1 MAGKA
6 STIGEDGVLRMR
18 ASAFAC
24 QLVHLDYISDL
35 QSQDQCTDRGQGC
48 GQCGAVFFTLL
59 QEANLEPKEVT
70 YNRIINA
77 RTGANDAGKAEQW
90 LTWMQ

>member
-1 MAGKA
+1 MTYNPRINAQ
-6 STIGEDGVLRMR
+6 IGAKDV
-18 ASAFAC
+18 ASAEQF
-24 QLVHLDYISDL
+24 
-35 QSQDQCTDRGQGC
+35 
-48 GQCGAVFFTLL
+48 FFTWL

>member
-1 MAGKA
+1 METTCGLPCTSVTYNPRINAQ
-6 STIGEDGVLRMR
+6 IGAKDV
-18 ASAFAC
+18 ASAEQFFSLGC
-24 QLVHLDYISDL
+24 KRQTL
-35 QSQDQCTDRGQGC
+35 SQK
-48 GQCGAVFFTLL
+48 
-59 QEANLEPKEVT
+59 KEVT